1 MQAYDK
7 FVRFHTL
14 IAYFPTPYNLLAE
27 FFINMN
33 RFYLNDWNRSVS
45 FFLVINIV
53 GSYCVHWKSFW
64 CLSCDISSNF
74 CLRYFFVGF
83 RSIQE
88 FVDRFTLFTI
98 IWCFNTWNFPL
109 VVSYAQVSQS
119 FGQEHMNKMGID
131 PPRSMSHFS
140 QFLPTLSRFLANL
153 VLFKHVLLCF
163 TKST

>member
-33 RFYLNDWNRSVS
+33 HFYLNDWKRSVS
-45 FFLVINIV
+45 FFLVLNIF

-74 CLRYFFVGF
+74 CLRYFFIGF

-98 IWCFNTWNFPL
+98 IWSRVYVRF
-109 VVSYAQVSQS
+109 ADQS
-119 FGQEHMNKMGID
+119 SKID
-131 PPRSMSHFS
+131 VMLLQHLEFS
-140 QFLPTLSRFLANL
+140 TSS
-153 VLFKHVLLCF
+153 LLCSGF
-163 TKST
+163 IVFWPRAYEQNGD